1 VSRLVKDRLRS
12 RGHSVFLT
20 SEPTGD
26 WLGETVR
33 RGIEKGVSPL
43 TETFLFLA
51 DRAAHIQEIRS
62 HLEAGEIVL
71 CDRYADSTYAYQGA
85 HLVGVLR
92 DPIRF
97 LQRAS
102 EGWILPPDLTILLRV
117 SPEVGFER
125 IKDRPHKIPFED
137 VAFLRRVAANYDH
150 LAKARRFFV
159 LDAARPAEIVSDE
172 AVATIER
179 RLGSRRPSCSR
190 TVPRGMLC
198 EGETHGRRRSRFPC
212 CLD

>member
-1 VSRLVKDRLRS
+1 RA
-12 RGHSVFLT
+12 
-20 SEPTGD
+20 
-26 WLGETVR
+26 
-33 RGIEKGVSPL
+33 GIEKRDRPL
-43 TETFLFLA
+43 TGRLLFLA
-51 DRAAHIQEIRS
+51 DRAAPTPEIRS

-102 EGWILPPDLTILLRV
+102 EGWLLPPDLTILLRV

-137 VAFLRRVAANYDH
+137 V
-150 LAKARRFFV
+150 
-159 LDAARPAEIVSDE
+159 
-172 AVATIER
+172 
-179 RLGSRRPSCSR
+179 
-190 TVPRGMLC
+190 
-198 EGETHGRRRSRFPC
+198 RSEE
-212 CLD
+212 

>member
-1 VSRLVKDRLRS
+1 
-12 RGHSVFLT
+12 
-20 SEPTGD
+20 
-26 WLGETVR
+26 
-33 RGIEKGVSPL
+33 
-43 TETFLFLA
+43 
-51 DRAAHIQEIRS
+51 
-62 HLEAGEIVL
+62 
-71 CDRYADSTYAYQGA
+71 
-85 HLVGVLR
+85 
-92 DPIRF
+92 
-97 LQRAS
+97 
-102 EGWILPPDLTILLRV
+102 WILPPDLTILLRV

-212 CLD
+212 CLDAVRGETLCRTGLESSPVSSDSPWARYDGPMGTMKRPPKNIIGDSQFLQMAGLGPGQSYLCGRPVIATRMGCTHGIRGSP